1 MEADSMMHAVEHEE
15 RPKHPP
21 QGMDDPDYFDTNEFG
36 PQSERPPYLT
46 EEEQA
51 LEDEAEEN

>member
-1 MEADSMMHAVEHEE
+1 MMHAVEHEE